1 MALASGGIF
10 GCPLSIAKV
19 TAPKI
24 MVDIPSAVRGVD
36 WRTKNER
43 VLNNMPLAV
52 KVVASVL
59 YVIWYGMAFALQRF
73 IESLDFFVVWTVKV

>member
-1 MALASGGIF
+1 
-10 GCPLSIAKV
+10 
-19 TAPKI
+19 
-24 MVDIPSAVRGVD
+24 
-36 WRTKNER
+36 
-43 VLNNMPLAV
+43 MPLAV